1 MSCCDTQEQLAGF
14 VECRQ
19 HFHLPFISTKCY
31 YKKNIYMWLRLSAI
45 GKGSHLLLNLN
56 LSFLCTMWLYIA
68 ISSLSLLS
76 YYILGMYLPFPLISC
91 VTSSTVVYI
100 YIYACLFMHRCMQ
113 KSGVFFPF
121 NLSSQNSSSLSGKA
135 SISKPRVVLRWK
147 TGNTASSV
155 RTLREKRSKGWGQRE
170 LLSFQY

>member
-100 YIYACLFMHRCMQ
+100 YTRVYSCIGACRSLE
-113 KSGVFFPF
+113 
-121 NLSSQNSSSLSGKA
+121 SSFRL
-135 SISKPRVVLRWK
+135 IWVPRTHPVCQERHQSQSQGLYYVGRL
-147 TGNTASSV
+147 V
-155 RTLREKRSKGWGQRE
+155 ILH
-170 LLSFQY
+170 LLLEF